1 MLQDADALPQ
11 LVGDYKPLDQWQ
23 THLNQLFYGLRGD
36 QLRSY
41 YQTFASADFR
51 LAHALAADYYERVM
65 RREKAKIRQSS
76 SSDRLTI
83 LELGPGNG
91 NLAACFL
98 SHLKVL
104 DTQGHVYPRLRYVMI
119 DWEQPMLDG
128 ALAHSDLAAHRDHV
142 DIYCESVEHVA
153 GVADGTVDRIMCN
166 ELWNDLPT
174 KLLAKHGGEVEE
186 EYVRPNLSE
195 FLHATIQDWS
205 AFVRAFQAKDL
216 DVLRTFPPF
225 LDELVWEKEYR
236 KVEWKEVPY
245 RKTIVEFLQR
255 IDQDVLVPANVGAFA
270 TLKEAKRLL
279 APDAIGFSAFDAG
292 TSDLKVLNDPEK
304 PCYGQF
310 GGQYSFM
317 INFALVEAVAKHVGM
332 SEARLEPQREFV
344 GRSLNTNAIT
354 IMELLA
360 THPSAGPRL
369 QPWEQDRLVLKTI
382 RALNE
387 TFESPY
393 RRRLEFPLG
402 TNMPPEERET
412 LGAIV
417 RSLKDNGIP
426 DTVAYVTEDELV
438 RAQRDLEDLGYEID
452 AIKMALQVPPSPIE
466 YCHFFCR

>member
-1 MLQDADALPQ
+1 M
-11 LVGDYKPLDQWQ
+11 
-23 THLNQLFYGLRGD
+23 
-36 QLRSY
+36 
-41 YQTFASADFR
+41 
-51 LAHALAADYYERVM
+51 
-65 RREKAKIRQSS
+65 
-76 SSDRLTI
+76 
-83 LELGPGNG
+83 
-91 NLAACFL
+91 
-98 SHLKVL
+98 
-104 DTQGHVYPRLRYVMI
+104 
-119 DWEQPMLDG
+119 WEP
-128 ALAHSDLAAHRDHV
+128 
-142 DIYCESVEHVA
+142 
-153 GVADGTVDRIMCN
+153 
-166 ELWNDLPT
+166 
-174 KLLAKHGGEVEE
+174 
-186 EYVRPNLSE
+186 
-195 FLHATIQDWS
+195 
-205 AFVRAFQAKDL
+205 
-216 DVLRTFPPF
+216 
-225 LDELVWEKEYR
+225 
-236 KVEWKEVPY
+236 
-245 RKTIVEFLQR
+245 LQR
-255 IDQDVLVPANVGAFA
+255 SRRR
-270 TLKEAKRLL
+270 KRLL